1 MTNDAALPQEGRGVE
16 PTRVLDATTI
26 TMLIVSIGLSTAG
39 QLLLK
44 SGMDVIGEL
53 GFADIGLLI
62 RSVLSTWQVILG
74 LTAFGASAVFW
85 LLTLSRVPLSTA
97 YPIVSLGYVLILLF
111 SVLVLGERPSLTVWG
126 GVALIMGGISLIGIG
141 QS

>member
-1 MTNDAALPQEGRGVE
+1 ME
-16 PTRVLDATTI
+16 PTRVLDPTTV
-26 TMLIVSIGLSTAG
+26 TMLVVSIGLSTAG

-44 SGMDVIGEL
+44 TGMDSIGEL
-53 GFADIGLLI
+53 GFADVAFLI
-62 RSVLSTWQVILG
+62 RSALTTWQVILG
-74 LTAFGASAVFW
+74 LAAFGASAVFW

-111 SVLVLGERPSLTVWG
+111 SVIVLDERPTATVWG